1 MENSQN
7 HLSAA
12 ATPIPKIVSSVL
24 QEASTVDVTSHPATI
39 NNITTNRIG
48 SYQNLS
54 ILDAFFHPNDSQNKE
69 GSAFPQ
75 TRLIA
80 VAAAVISVSFFVAV
94 CIWACFRLRNQH
106 RAEALSLPHTSR
118 PTTHIDLSSP
128 EKSVPST
135 KADFIGSPSSGF
147 GTNTPTTSTFCEEFD
162 FVPAVVPVIHSP
174 TTIMHHGDISPCT
187 KGAYG
192 SPLIRAGSQLDRIPS
207 RPDYLNFVPRVLLT
221 GNLLPPQAVAVSD
234 SKLLHFNVSHGV
246 AMKTL
251 PEPAPCK
258 MSPAEASTELEK
270 LIQQVNLRIF
280 EDFDADDSFTESDSS
295 SIPEGLSGLT
305 GDSLPFGGAQ
315 RLMQPQ
321 LLLPLPLPLPRYNY
335 RKLTP
340 LRQSPSIV

>member
-24 QEASTVDVTSHPATI
+24 QEASKVDVTSQPATI
-39 NNITTNRIG
+39 NVPTNRIG

-54 ILDAFFHPNDSQNKE
+54 VLDAFFHPNDLQNTE
-69 GSAFPQ
+69 GSALPQ

-80 VAAAVISVSFFVAV
+80 VAAAVISVSFFTAV
-94 CIWACFRLRNQH
+94 CIWACFRLRNRH

-162 FVPAVVPVIHSP
+162 FVPAIVPAIHSP
-174 TTIMHHGDISPCT
+174 TTIMHHGDISKCT

-207 RPDYLNFVPRVLLT
+207 CPDYLNFVPRVLLT
-221 GNLLPPQAVAVSD
+221 GNLLLPQPAVASD
-234 SKLLHFNVSHGV
+234 SKLLRLNVSDGV
-246 AMKTL
+246 AMKSL
-251 PEPAPCK
+251 PGSAPCK

-280 EDFDADDSFTESDSS
+280 ADFDADDSFTESDSS
-295 SIPEGLSGLT
+295 SIPEGLSALT
-305 GDSLPFGGAQ
+305 GDSLPFGGQ

-335 RKLTP
+335 QKLTP